1 MGLMHFFSMATP
13 TSPDRASMLSLC
25 FPEEITDDGVIVDVL
40 VLRIL
45 RGLIGD
51 PRGKFRPSWSGP
63 YVIRELTPKGA
74 AWLIDLNGNQFS
86 EPTNVD

>member
-1 MGLMHFFSMATP
+1 MFRPIRERWLVPSRNG
-13 TSPDRASMLSLC
+13 LSLDHC
-25 FPEEITDDGVIVDVL
+25 KKGDL

-51 PRGKFRPSWSGP
+51 PREKFRPSWSES

-74 AWLIDLNGNQFS
+74 AWLIDLDGNQFS
-86 EPTNVD
+86 EPTNADQLKKYYV